1 MKIVICPDSFKESL
15 SATAAA
21 QAIAEGVREVWPD
34 ADCVCLPL
42 ADGGEGTLDAL
53 VSATG
58 GQLLTRQVQG
68 PLGQPTLARFAVLG
82 DGKTALIEMAEAAGL
97 PLLLPAQRDPLRA
110 STYGVG
116 ELMAAALDLRVTRI
130 LLGLGGSA
138 TQDGGA
144 GMLQALGARLLDA
157 DGQPLPPG
165 GAALRQL
172 AQLHLDGLDPRLARV
187 TVEVACDVDNPL
199 CGPRGSSAV
208 FAPQKGADAAGV
220 ALLDTALA
228 HWGAHLAQATGRPVA
243 ELPGAGAAG
252 GMGAAALAVFAAR
265 LRPGIDWVMDAL
277 DFNAALHGADWV
289 ISGEGR
295 ADGQSAGGKVVS
307 GVARRAQAAG
317 VPLLVLAGSLGD
329 GYQAL
334 YPLGVHAI
342 LPIVPGPVSLAQA
355 LDCAADN
362 LRRTARMAAA
372 VWASAGGARRQ
383 SD

>member
-15 SATAAA
+15 PASAAA

-97 PLLLPAQRDPLRA
+97 PLLSPAQRDPLRT

-116 ELMAAALDLRVTRI
+116 ELMAAALDLGVTRI

-157 DGQPLPPG
+157 QGQPLPPG

-172 AQLHLDGLDPRLARV
+172 ARLQLDGLDPRLARV
-187 TVEVACDVDNPL
+187 TVEVACDVDHPL

-220 ALLDTALA
+220 ALLDAALA
-228 HWGAHLAQATGRPVA
+228 HWGAQLAQATGRQVA

-295 ADGQSAGGKVVS
+295 ADGQSAGGKVIS

-334 YPLGVHAI
+334 YPLGVRAI

-355 LDCAADN
+355 LDGAAEN

-372 VWASAGGARRQ
+372 VWASAGGAHGRL
-383 SD
+383 D

>member
-15 SATAAA
+15 PADAAA
-21 QAIAEGVREVWPD
+21 QAIAEGVRELWPD
-34 ADCVCLPL
+34 AECVCLPL